1 MFKRETIWNRRMF
14 EVGNF
19 KKERINMD
27 TVKRATGC
35 DITARQLEKGKKEYD
50 VRDYGAGPDEPPAA
64 NTSAINKAIED
75 AAENGGTVVFAG
87 GEYKTYTIRLKSN
100 VNLRIEKGAVIRAAR
115 SEIHTSYEN
124 CEGEGGSY
132 DEPEVRLY
140 AGLQDHGHTYF
151 ANSLIYGENL
161 TNVMI
166 CGEGLIDGSYK
177 DEYGYTRYALLGGDP
192 ANAEY
197 RNERGHDGTWYGNKG
212 IALVGCKNVVLK
224 DFSIV
229 DAGHFAIIC
238 EGVENML
245 VDGILVDTI
254 RDAFDVDCCRDVTV
268 VHSRFNSLTDDA
280 LVMKASYGAGKFMP
294 LYNVYIED
302 CEVTGYDAGSVY
314 EGKYTCDKVVA
325 TDRCGPTARVK
336 LGTESTCGYEL
347 VTVKNVRFKRS
358 RGFALEAVDT
368 SDLTDI
374 VFTDCTMENV
384 SSSPIYIRIGDR
396 GRFPVTGNSDKEL
409 LRAENNVRID
419 NTEWVLPD
427 KEGYENYPAQRYI
440 PSYNYTKK
448 VTVDGHSYFNI
459 VDEDN
464 PVKLNPANYYEKDGK
479 YYRYTYDKISKSYR
493 PDFSEEIKE
502 NELCLYANAVGNK
515 NIASIRNIEISNV
528 KVKDADPRYPIVI
541 MGVDSSHVENVSIKN
556 IEVEYRGGLLME
568 HAVEQRQLNTS
579 WEYSQLGSKPSTQL
593 LPWLVN
599 TFFLKNEGLLPRMSW
614 DAHKEKFVASPYN
627 VPELAW
633 VYPEPSNWGIL
644 PAYGLYARHVD
655 GLELENIKLGY
666 IVDDERPAVV
676 FDDVHDCIL
685 KDCELMAMDESA
697 HIVLVENNYKRPTNF
712 EYVPDYPY
720 HATDNS
726 VTIIPGQNRENYRVE
741 KVLVDAPAPGT
752 PRDSLYTY
760 PTAAVM
766 DGTKEGF
773 TFDVPTPEYE
783 LPETVH
789 RPYFV
794 PVEDIHVATGKLVCF
809 DVMVRNPLTDGVD
822 TDTEQFMWD
831 MKADNEY
838 VVECESGTI
847 LMQAEGLPYG
857 ADFDTLSGNFI
868 WTPEKEGHYSVTFTA
883 DDGVIPISMTVNI
896 IVDDEQ

>member
-1 MFKRETIWNRRMF
+1 MES
-14 EVGNF
+14 
-19 KKERINMD
+19 
-27 TVKRATGC
+27 VKRATGC
-35 DITARQLEKGKKEYD
+35 TITARQLEKNKKEYD
-50 VRDYGAGPDEPPAA
+50 VRDYGAGSEEPPVA
-64 NTSAINKAIED
+64 NTAAINRAIEE
-75 AAENGGTVVFAG
+75 ASANGGTVVFSE

-115 SEIHTSYEN
+115 SEINTAYEV
-124 CEGEGGSY
+124 CEGEGGNY
-132 DEPEVRLY
+132 DEPEVCLY

-151 ANSLIYGENL
+151 ANSLIYGEKL
-161 TNVMI
+161 SNVMI
-166 CGEGLIDGSYK
+166 YGEGLIDGSYK

-192 ANAEY
+192 DGNKY
-197 RNERGHDGTWYGNKG
+197 RNAHGHNGTWYGNKG
-212 IALVGCKNVVLK
+212 IALVECKNVVLK

-280 LVMKASYGAGKFMP
+280 LVMKASFGAGKFMP

-302 CEVTGYDAGSVY
+302 CDVTGYDAGSVY
-314 EGKYTCDKVVA
+314 EEKYTCDKVVA

-396 GRFPVTGNSDKEL
+396 GRFPVTGNSAEEL
-409 LRAENNVRID
+409 LRAENNVRLD
-419 NTEWVLPD
+419 NTEWVLPA
-427 KEGYENYPAQRYI
+427 KEGYSAYPAKRYT
-440 PSYNYTKK
+440 PSYNYTKR

-459 VDEDN
+459 VDEEN
-464 PVKLNPANYYEKDGK
+464 PVKINSANFFEKNGK
-479 YYRYTYDKISKSYR
+479 YYEYAYNADTRKYE
-493 PDFSEEIKE
+493 PDFSKEIK
-502 NELCLYANAVGNK
+502 NDRLCLYANAVGREQM
-515 NIASIRNIEISNV
+515 ASIRNIEISNI
-528 KVKDADPRYPIVI
+528 KVKDADPRYPIII
-541 MGVDSSHVENVSIKN
+541 MGLDSSHVKNVSIKN
-556 IEVEYRGGLLME
+556 IDVEYRGGLLME
-568 HAVEQRQLNTS
+568 HAVEQRQLNTN

-614 DAHKEKFVASPYN
+614 DKDRGCFVPAPYN
-627 VPELAW
+627 VPELAG

-655 GLELENIKLGY
+655 GLELENIRLGY
-666 IVDDERPAVV
+666 IVDDERPAAV
-676 FDDVHDCIL
+676 FDDVHDGIL
-685 KDCELMAMDESA
+685 KDCELMAEDNSP
-697 HIVLVENNYKRPTNF
+697 HIVFVDNNYKRPTNL

-726 VTIIPGQNRENYRVE
+726 VTVIPGTDRENYRVK
-741 KVLVDAPAPGT
+741 KVCVDAPAPGT
-752 PRDSLYTY
+752 PRDSLYSY
-760 PTAAVM
+760 PTAPVM
-766 DGTKEGF
+766 GD
-773 TFDVPTPEYE
+773 TPESYTYEVKTEEYE
-783 LPETVH
+783 LPATVH

-794 PVEDIHVATGKLVCF
+794 PVDDIHVSAGKLVCF
-809 DVMVRNPLTDGVD
+809 DVMVRNPLTDGND
-822 TDTEQFMWD
+822 GDAEQFMWEG
-831 MKADNEY
+831 KADKEY

-847 LMQAEGLPYG
+847 LMQADNLPYG

-868 WTPEKEGHYSVTFTA
+868 WTPEKEGEYHITFTA
-883 DDGVIPISMTVNI
+883 DDGVIPISMQVNI
-896 IVDDEQ
+896 IVEDE

>member
-1 MFKRETIWNRRMF
+1 MES
-14 EVGNF
+14 
-19 KKERINMD
+19 
-27 TVKRATGC
+27 VKQATGC
-35 DITARQLEKGKKEYD
+35 TITARQLEKNKKEYD
-50 VRDYGAGPDEPPAA
+50 VRDYGAGSEEPPAA
-64 NTSAINKAIED
+64 NTAAINRAIEE
-75 AAENGGTVVFAG
+75 ASVNGGTVVFPE

-100 VNLRIEKGAVIRAAR
+100 VNIRMEKGAVIRAAR
-115 SEIHTSYEN
+115 SEINTAYEV
-124 CEGEGGSY
+124 CEGEGGNY
-132 DEPEVRLY
+132 DEPEVCLY

-151 ANSLIYGENL
+151 ANSLIYGKNL
-161 TNVMI
+161 NNIMI
-166 CGEGLIDGSYK
+166 YGDGLIDGSYK

-192 ANAEY
+192 ANNKY
-197 RNERGHDGTWYGNKG
+197 RNEKGHDGAWYGNKG
-212 IALVGCKNVVLK
+212 IALVDCKNVVLK

-280 LVMKASYGAGKFMP
+280 LVMKASFGAGKFMP

-314 EGKYTCDKVVA
+314 SGKYTCDKVVA

-396 GRFPVTGNSDKEL
+396 GRFPVTGSSTEEL
-409 LRAENNVRID
+409 LRAENNVRLD
-419 NTEWVLPD
+419 NTEWVLPNR
-427 KEGYENYPAQRYI
+427 EEYGCYPVKRYT
-440 PSYNYTKK
+440 PSYNYTHK

-459 VDEDN
+459 VDEKN
-464 PVKLNPANYYEKDGK
+464 PVKINPANFYEKDGK
-479 YYRYTYDKISKSYR
+479 CYEYVYNSAEKKYE
-493 PDFSEEIKE
+493 PDFSKEISKDR
-502 NELCLYANAVGNK
+502 LCLYANAVGREQM
-515 NIASIRNIEISNV
+515 ASVRNIEISNV
-528 KVKDADPRYPIVI
+528 RVKDADPRYPIII
-541 MGVDSSHVENVSIKN
+541 MGLDSSHVKNVSIKN

-568 HAVEQRQLNTS
+568 HAVEQRQLNTN
-579 WEYSQLGSKPSTQL
+579 WEYSQLGSKPSTQI

-614 DAHKEKFVASPYN
+614 NKDKKCFVPAPYN
-627 VPELAW
+627 VPELAG

-644 PAYGLYARHVD
+644 PAYGIYARHVD

-666 IVDDERPAVV
+666 IVEDERPAVV
-676 FDDVHDCIL
+676 FDDVHDGIL
-685 KDCELMAMDESA
+685 KECGLMAEKNSP
-697 HIVLVENNYKRPTNF
+697 HIVFVENKYKRPTNL

-720 HATDNS
+720 HTTDNS
-726 VTIIPGQNRENYRVE
+726 VTVIPGADRENYRVE
-741 KVLVDAPAPGT
+741 KVCVDAPAPGT
-752 PRDSLYTY
+752 PRDTLYSY

-766 DGTKEGF
+766 ENTQESYTYEVKTE
-773 TFDVPTPEYE
+773 EYE
-783 LPETVH
+783 LPATVH

-794 PVEDIHVATGKLVCF
+794 PVDDIHVSTGRLVCF
-809 DVMVRNPLTDGVD
+809 DVMVRNPLTDGND
-822 TDTEQFMWD
+822 SDAEQFMWEGR
-831 MKADNEY
+831 ADKEY

-847 LMQAEGLPYG
+847 LMQAENLPYG

-868 WTPEKEGHYSVTFTA
+868 WTPEKEGEYHITFTA
-883 DDGVIPISMTVNI
+883 DDGVIPISMQVNI
-896 IVDDEQ
+896 IVEDE